1 MWPVVAAMAAGA
13 LSNLY
18 AADKKSEATKQATE
32 KERQARLA
40 AQAALREQGKLT
52 QQQYDQSIKDINDY
66 YDTRKGLGTADDVTS
81 YRTSITGYNPSDYVY
96 DFEKELGTFD
106 DNYTKTKE
114 DFLNPYYNQI
124 IGDAALKAQGSAA
137 GAGMGRSTFAA
148 QNIARAVAQKE
159 DELYKTALNEY
170 NTDRSQAYKEYS
182 EAITRN
188 QEKLNALRAG
198 TQYKMGLEGDL
209 AKDYINVQDQ
219 RQADIMK
226 ANQDKLAAQ
235 REYDMAIVRYVLRR
249 LYYGN
254 I

>member
-13 LSNLY
+13 LSNMY
-18 AADKKSEATKQATE
+18 AADKQSEATKEATE

-52 QQQYDQSIKDINDY
+52 KEDYENSIKDINDW
-66 YDTRKGLGTADDVTS
+66 YDSRVGLGSDEDVS
-81 YRTSITGYNPSDYVY
+81 KFKTSIEDYNPEDYIYNFNDFKY
-96 DFEKELGTFD
+96 D
-106 DNYTKTKE
+106 KTKE

-124 IGDAALKAQGSAA
+124 ISDAAQKAQGSAA

-170 NTDRSQAYKEYS
+170 NTDRSQAYKEYAD
-182 EAITRN
+182 AITRN
-188 QEKLNALRAG
+188 QERLNALREG
-198 TQYKMGLEGDL
+198 TQYKMGIQGDL
-209 AKDYINVQDQ
+209 AKDYINTQDQ

-235 REYDMAIVRYVLRR
+235 REYDLSIVGMY
-249 LYYGN
+249 
-254 I
+254 

>member
-13 LSNLY
+13 LSNMY
-18 AADKKSEATKQATE
+18 AADKQSEATKEATE

-52 QQQYDQSIKDINDY
+52 KEDYENSIKDINDW
-66 YDTRKGLGTADDVTS
+66 YDSRVGLGSDEDVS
-81 YRTSITGYNPSDYVY
+81 KFKTSIEDYNPEDYIYNFNDFKY
-96 DFEKELGTFD
+96 D
-106 DNYTKTKE
+106 KTKE

-124 IGDAALKAQGSAA
+124 ISDAAQKAQGSAA

-170 NTDRSQAYKEYS
+170 NTDRSQAYKEYAD
-182 EAITRN
+182 AITRN
-188 QEKLNALRAG
+188 QERLNALREG

-235 REYDMAIVRYVLRR
+235 REYDLAITRSLLRSV
-249 LYYGN
+249 YG
-254 I
+254 

>member
-13 LSNLY
+13 LSNMY
-18 AADKKSEATKQATE
+18 AADKQSEATKEATE

-52 QQQYDQSIKDINDY
+52 KEDYENSIKDINDWY
-66 YDTRKGLGTADDVTS
+66 DDTRVGLGSYKDVS
-81 YRTSITGYNPSDYVY
+81 KFKTSIEDYNPEDYIY
-96 DFEKELGTFD
+96 DFKDF
-106 DNYTKTKE
+106 NYKKTKE

-124 IGDAALKAQGSAA
+124 IGDAAMKAQGSAS

-170 NTDRSQAYKEYS
+170 NTDRSQAYKEYAD
-182 EAITRN
+182 AITRN
-188 QEKLNALRAG
+188 QERLNALREG
-198 TQYKMGLEGDL
+198 TQYKMGIQGDL

-235 REYDMAIVRYVLRR
+235 REYDMAIVGMY
-249 LYYGN
+249 
-254 I
+254 

>member
-13 LSNLY
+13 LANMY
-18 AADKKSEATKQATE
+18 AADKQSEATKEATE

-52 QQQYDQSIKDINDY
+52 KEDYENSIKDINDW
-66 YDTRKGLGTADDVTS
+66 YDTRVGLGSEQDVS
-81 YRTSITGYNPSDYVY
+81 KFKTSIEDYNPEDYIY
-96 DFEKELGTFD
+96 DFKDF
-106 DNYTKTKE
+106 NYGKTKE

-124 IGDAALKAQGSAA
+124 ISDAAQKAQGSAA

-170 NTDRSQAYKEYS
+170 NTDRSQAYKEYAD
-182 EAITRN
+182 AITRN
-188 QEKLNALRAG
+188 QERLNALREG
-198 TQYKMGLEGDL
+198 TQYKMGLESDL

-219 RQADIMK
+219 RQGDIMK

-235 REYDMAIVRYVLRR
+235 REYDMAIVRSLLRSV
-249 LYYGN
+249 YD
-254 I
+254 

>member
-13 LSNLY
+13 LANMY
-18 AADKKSEATKQATE
+18 AADKQSEATKEATE

-52 QQQYDQSIKDINDY
+52 KEDYENSIKDINDW
-66 YDTRKGLGTADDVTS
+66 YDTRVGIGSEEDVS
-81 YRTSITGYNPSDYVY
+81 KFKTSIEDYNPEDYIY
-96 DFEKELGTFD
+96 NFKDF
-106 DNYTKTKE
+106 NYGKTKE

-124 IGDAALKAQGSAA
+124 ISDAAQKAQGSAA

-148 QNIARAVAQKE
+148 QNIARSVAQKE

-170 NTDRSQAYKEYS
+170 NTDRSQAYKEYAD
-182 EAITRN
+182 AITRN
-188 QEKLNALRAG
+188 QERLNALREG

-209 AKDYINVQDQ
+209 AKDYISTQDQ

-235 REYDMAIVRYVLRR
+235 REYDMAITRSLLRSV
-249 LYYGN
+249 YD
-254 I
+254 

>member
-1 MWPVVAAMAAGA
+1 MAWPVVAAMTAGA
-13 LSNLY
+13 LANMY
-18 AADKKSEATKQATE
+18 AADKQSEATKQATE
-32 KERQARLA
+32 AERQARLA

-52 QQQYDQSIKDINDY
+52 KEEYENSIKDINEW
-66 YDTRKGLGTADDVTS
+66 YDNRVGLGSDEDVS
-81 YRTSITGYNPSDYVY
+81 KFKTSIEGYQPEDYIY
-96 DFEKELGTFD
+96 DFKDF
-106 DNYTKTKE
+106 NYKKTKE

-124 IGDAALKAQGSAA
+124 IGDAAMKAQGSAA

-170 NTDRSQAYKEYS
+170 NTDRSQAYKEYAD
-182 EAITRN
+182 AITRN
-188 QEKLNALRAG
+188 QERLNALREG

-226 ANQDKLAAQ
+226 ANQDKLAAKQ
-235 REYDMAIVRYVLRR
+235 QYDMAITRTLLRR
-249 LYYGN
+249 IYYGN
-254 I
+254 L

>member
-1 MWPVVAAMAAGA
+1 MAWPVVAAMAAGA
-13 LSNLY
+13 LSNMY
-18 AADKKSEATKQATE
+18 AADKQSEATKEATE

-52 QQQYDQSIKDINDY
+52 KEDYENSIKDINDW
-66 YDTRKGLGTADDVTS
+66 YDTRVGLGSDEDVTKFK
-81 YRTSITGYNPSDYVY
+81 TSIEDYNPEDYIY
-96 DFEKELGTFD
+96 DFKDFKYK
-106 DNYTKTKE
+106 NTKE

-124 IGDAALKAQGSAA
+124 ISDAAQKAQGSAA

-170 NTDRSQAYKEYS
+170 NTDRSQAYKEYAD
-182 EAITRN
+182 AITRN
-188 QEKLNALRAG
+188 QERLNALREG

-209 AKDYINVQDQ
+209 AKDYINTQDQ

-235 REYDMAIVRYVLRR
+235 REYDMAIVGMY
-249 LYYGN
+249 
-254 I
+254 

>member
-1 MWPVVAAMAAGA
+1 MAWPVVAAMAAGA

-18 AADKKSEATKQATE
+18 AADKQSEATKQATE
-32 KERQARLA
+32 AERQARLA

-52 QQQYDQSIKDINDY
+52 KEDYENSIKDINDW
-66 YDTRKGLGTADDVTS
+66 YDNRVGLGSDEDVS
-81 YRTSITGYNPSDYVY
+81 KFKTSIEDYNPEDYIY
-96 DFEKELGTFD
+96 DFKDF
-106 DNYTKTKE
+106 NYKKTKE

-124 IGDAALKAQGSAA
+124 IGDAAQKAQGSAA

-170 NTDRSQAYKEYS
+170 NTDRSQAYKEYAD
-182 EAITRN
+182 AITRN
-188 QEKLNALRAG
+188 QNRLNALREG

-235 REYDMAIVRYVLRR
+235 REYDMAIVGMY
-249 LYYGN
+249 
-254 I
+254 